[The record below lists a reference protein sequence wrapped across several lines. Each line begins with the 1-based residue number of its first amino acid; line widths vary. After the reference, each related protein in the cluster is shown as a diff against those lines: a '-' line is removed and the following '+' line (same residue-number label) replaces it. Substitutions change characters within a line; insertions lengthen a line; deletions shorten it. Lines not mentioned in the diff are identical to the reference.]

1 MEIYVTCDIES
12 VLNIKRV
19 QTNNIRFET
28 SLGMRVYAASTI
40 ARTRRT
46 VIGVCAYRARASR
59 DEGPLK
65 PYATYV
71 RRAGCVL
78 NIKGEMVQL
87 PGRVQ
92 VATVLL
98 APG

>member
-40 ARTRRT
+40 ARTAHGDRC
-46 VIGVCAYRARASR
+46 VCVSRSRLAR
-59 DEGPLK
+59 
-65 PYATYV
+65 
-71 RRAGCVL
+71 
-78 NIKGEMVQL
+78 
-87 PGRVQ
+87 
-92 VATVLL
+92 
-98 APG
+98 